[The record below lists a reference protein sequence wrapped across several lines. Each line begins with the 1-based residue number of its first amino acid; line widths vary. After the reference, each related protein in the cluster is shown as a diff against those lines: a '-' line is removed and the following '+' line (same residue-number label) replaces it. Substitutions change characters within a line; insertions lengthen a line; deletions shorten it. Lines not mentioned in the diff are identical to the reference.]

1 MKSNPKTSDEY
12 AAFSNAL
19 GRVLQVSPAELKR
32 RIAEDKKARARKSK
46 RASASR
52 VSRAKD

>member
-1 MKSNPKTSDEY
+1 MKANLKPAEY
-12 AAFSNAL
+12 TVFENAL
-19 GRVLQVSPAELKR
+19 RDILKVSPAELKA